1 MKQNVQRNFEDRGNV
16 LKPTEMLLRIS
27 LSEGK
32 IDGVVSTSPS
42 EASEDI
48 PDIAGSNI
56 AELLNI
62 WPLSEEFRM
71 VRFTPCSTAYS
82 AAARM
87 DSDSSVLVYYL
98 DVDTDSLY
106 NSSVPAI
113 RLIPER
119 NLPVV
124 SPGFVCLLGYT
135 PWELS
140 QSELI
145 SSLPGESKESS
156 GHVTLMDKTGR
167 GFRLIFSRT
176 PNVFG
181 GTDYTFIRQ
190 PEGLVFPVKE
200 LALLAEM
207 KVQGP
212 EDLLAFLVDVLKL
225 ESAVLLTRST
235 IGYVPI
241 CKLNVEID
249 TEQFETSSIFDPEN
263 LHFPIWVDLDK
274 DQAPLSFTGQCLVYP
289 SGHLVL
295 VAPWRGDADTLQ
307 RRADSVMPALSMK
320 YDQFRTTHGEHRL
333 QNLLYELDM
342 LLTGQLDHDS
352 LQKTLE
358 TASIGFSTTVLAI
371 FGPEESATPIVTSN
385 TDNEVKELLVSDR
398 PFEECFND
406 THVSILNNGFI
417 LLAAWNDE
425 REVPYKAIDALG
437 KKLNKIDFDKLCMD
451 DVNLPDFSQLQAVF
465 MKDTKV
471 LWQGKSLGIS
481 HCFQFYGN
489 SRHCIDCP
497 VNHLSASGK
506 KSARLENH
514 QGYIEEIYPTGS
526 GFLIIWTELPL
537 ESVPGSPVKEVYPGG
552 EAEYTPEGEI
562 VSWNGW
568 FQEATGVGSEQV
580 SGQNAA
586 RILNRIGSPAVLYQY
601 RAALAGIFIPEPVEF
616 IWKGMKCFSRMRIP
630 RSGENILHTVLD
642 SNRAGISDATT
653 LGPGTLTSSS
663 EPRSLAEYLS
673 IACRREGWE
682 FDISGTTSEEG
693 APVWFARQ
701 AATDLL
707 SNLLHMLAPM
717 CPDRWAGLETG
728 WLDNTPETGAF
739 SFLPGQ
745 YHVIQ
750 FKLQGIGIDERS
762 YILKKLSILFRGF
775 GGWLA
780 GSPAKDVLQVGL
792 PAAKKHYREV
802 DAIIYSPLN
811 SFTELCREAI
821 AGIQSKKFHVVESAR
836 EMAVRQQ
843 TAGTIIC
850 RLDQSNIHY
859 ATTLAARI
867 PDQPI
872 LVASGLSSGIPS
884 INARVRHLQLP
895 VDSKALLSAIRKTVR
910 G

>member
-1 MKQNVQRNFEDRGNV
+1 
-16 LKPTEMLLRIS
+16 MLLRIS
-27 LSEGK
+27 LSDGE
-32 IDGVVSTSPS
+32 IDSVVSTSPGEIS
-42 EASEDI
+42 KAI
-48 PDIAGSNI
+48 PDIEGSNI
-56 AELLNI
+56 AELLST
-62 WPLSEEFRM
+62 WPISEEFRM
-71 VRFTPCSTAYS
+71 VRFTPGSTSYS

-98 DVDTDSLY
+98 DIGDDDLY
-106 NSSVPAI
+106 NPSVPVI

-145 SSLPGESKESS
+145 SSLPGDSLESM
-156 GHVTLMDKTGR
+156 GQVTLLNKTGR
-167 GFRLIFSRT
+167 GLRLIFSRT
-176 PNVFG
+176 PNNIG

-190 PEGLVFPVKE
+190 PEGLVFPVRE
-200 LALLAEM
+200 LERLAEM
-207 KVQGP
+207 KVQEP

-225 ESAVLLTRST
+225 EAAVLLSRST

-241 CKLNVEID
+241 CTVNVEID
-249 TEQFETSSIFDPEN
+249 TEHFETSSIFNPEN
-263 LHFPIWVDLDK
+263 LHFPIWVDLDE
-274 DQAPLSFTGQCLVYP
+274 DRAPLSLRGQCLVYP

-307 RRADSVMPALSMK
+307 QRADSIMPALSMK
-320 YDQFRTTHGEHRL
+320 YEHFRATHGEHRL
-333 QNLLYELDM
+333 QNLLCELD
-342 LLTGQLDHDS
+342 LLLAGQPDQDS
-352 LQKTLE
+352 LQKVLE
-358 TASIGFSTTVLAI
+358 TAAIGFSATVLAI
-371 FGPEESATPIVTSN
+371 FGPEESASPIATSN
-385 TDNEVKELLVSDR
+385 IDKEVKELLVSDR

-425 REVPYKAIDALG
+425 REVPYKAIDTFG
-437 KKLNKIDFDKLCMD
+437 KKLNKINLDKLRLD
-451 DVNLPDFSQLQAVF
+451 DTNLPDFSQIQAVF

-481 HCFQFYGN
+481 YCFQFYGN
-489 SRHCIDCP
+489 SRQCFDCP
-497 VNHLSASGK
+497 VTHLSASGK

-526 GFLIIWTELPL
+526 GFLITWTLLPSEGVSVSSVR
-537 ESVPGSPVKEVYPGG
+537 ESYPGG

-562 VSWNGW
+562 VSWDGW

-586 RILNRIGSPAVLYQY
+586 RLLSRIGSPAVLSQY

-630 RSGENILHTVLD
+630 RSTENILHTVLD
-642 SNRAGISDATT
+642 SNRAGIADSTT
-653 LGPGTLTSSS
+653 LGPGTLSSSS

-750 FKLQGIGIDERS
+750 FRLQGIGIDERS
-762 YILKKLSILFRGF
+762 SILRRLSILFSGF

-780 GSPAKDVLQVGL
+780 GSPDKDVLQVGL
-792 PAAKKHYREV
+792 PAGKKHYREV
-802 DAIIYSPLN
+802 DAIIYSPLS

-821 AGIQSKKFHVVESAR
+821 SGIHSKKFHIVESAR

-843 TAGTIIC
+843 TAGAVIC

-884 INARVRHLQLP
+884 ITAKVRHLQLP
-895 VDSKALLSAIRKTVR
+895 VDSKTLFSAIRKTVR

>member
-1 MKQNVQRNFEDRGNV
+1 
-16 LKPTEMLLRIS
+16 MLLRIS
-27 LSEGK
+27 LSNGEIGA
-32 IDGVVSTSPS
+32 VLSTSPG
-42 EASEDI
+42 EASKDI

-56 AELLNI
+56 AELLSI

-71 VRFTPCSTAYS
+71 VQFTPGSITYF

-98 DVDTDSLY
+98 DIADDDLY
-106 NSSVPAI
+106 NPSVPVI

-119 NLPVV
+119 YLPVV

-145 SSLPGESKESS
+145 SSLPGDSHESR
-156 GHVTLMDKTGR
+156 GQVTLLDKTGR
-167 GFRLIFSRT
+167 GLRLIFSRT
-176 PNVFG
+176 PNNVG

-190 PEGLVFPVKE
+190 PEGLVFPVRE
-200 LALLAEM
+200 LERLAEM
-207 KVQGP
+207 KIQQP
-212 EDLLAFLVDVLKL
+212 EDLLAFLVDVLTL
-225 ESAVLLTRST
+225 EAAVLLTRST

-241 CKLNVEID
+241 CTVNVKID
-249 TEQFETSSIFDPEN
+249 IEHFETSNIFNPEN
-263 LHFPIWVDLDK
+263 LHFPIWVDLDE
-274 DQAPLSFTGQCLVYP
+274 DRAPLSLSGQCLVYP

-307 RRADSVMPALSMK
+307 QRADSIMPAVSMK
-320 YDQFRTTHGEHRL
+320 YEHFRATHGEHRM
-333 QNLLYELDM
+333 QNLICELD
-342 LLTGQLDHDS
+342 LLLAGQPDQDS
-352 LQKTLE
+352 LQKALE
-358 TASIGFSTTVLAI
+358 TAAMGFSATVLAI
-371 FGPEESATPIVTSN
+371 FGPEESATPIVLSN

-425 REVPYKAIDALG
+425 REVPYMAIDAFG
-437 KKLNKIDFDKLCMD
+437 KKLNKIDLDKLRMD
-451 DVNLPDFSQLQAVF
+451 NASLPDFSQLQAVF

-471 LWQGKSLGIS
+471 LWHGKSLGIS

-489 SRHCIDCP
+489 SRQCFDCP

-514 QGYIEEIYPTGS
+514 QGYIELIYPTGS
-526 GFLIIWTELPL
+526 GFLITWTPLPS
-537 ESVPGSPVKEVYPGG
+537 ESVTGSSVRESYPGG
-552 EAEYTPEGEI
+552 EAEYTSEGEI
-562 VSWNGW
+562 ISWNGW

-586 RILNRIGSPAVLYQY
+586 RILNRINSPEVLSQY

-616 IWKGMKCFSRMRIP
+616 IWKGMKCFSRMRLQ

-642 SNRAGISDATT
+642 SNRAGIADATT
-653 LGPGTLTSSS
+653 LSPGTFSSSS

-682 FDISGTTSEEG
+682 FDISGATSEEG

-728 WLDNTPETGAF
+728 WLDNTPETGAY

-750 FKLQGIGIDERS
+750 FRLQGIGIAERS
-762 YILKKLSILFRGF
+762 SILKRLSILFRGF

-780 GSPAKDVLQVGL
+780 GSPDKDVLQVGL
-792 PAAKKHYREV
+792 PAGKKHYREV
-802 DAIIYSPLN
+802 DAIIYSPLS
-811 SFTELCREAI
+811 SFTELCREVI
-821 AGIQSKKFHVVESAR
+821 SGINSKKFHFVESAR

-843 TAGTIIC
+843 TAGAVIC

-859 ATTLAARI
+859 ATALAARI

-872 LVASGLSSGIPS
+872 LVASGLSSGIPT
-884 INARVRHLQLP
+884 ITAKVRHLQLP
-895 VDSKALLSAIRKTVR
+895 VDSKTLFTAIRKTIR
-910 G
+910 R

>member
-1 MKQNVQRNFEDRGNV
+1 
-16 LKPTEMLLRIS
+16 MLLRIS
-27 LSEGK
+27 LLDDK
-32 IDGVVSTSPS
+32 IDTVVSTSPG
-42 EASEDI
+42 EVSEDI
-48 PDIAGSNI
+48 PDIAGSSI
-56 AELLNI
+56 AELFSI

-71 VRFTPCSTAYS
+71 VLFTPGAAIYS
-82 AAARM
+82 AAARK

-98 DVDTDSLY
+98 DTEKEDLY
-106 NSSVPAI
+106 NPSLPAI
-113 RLIPER
+113 RLIPDR

-145 SSLPGESKESS
+145 SSLPGDLNESR
-156 GHVTLMDKTGR
+156 GQVTLLDKTGK
-167 GFRLIFSRT
+167 GLRLIFSRT
-176 PNVFG
+176 PNNSG
-181 GTDYTFIRQ
+181 GTDYTFIGR
-190 PEGLVFPVKE
+190 PEGLVFPITE
-200 LALLAEM
+200 LERLSEM
-207 KVQGP
+207 KVQVP

-225 ESAVLLTRST
+225 EAAVLLTRST
-235 IGYVPI
+235 VGYVPI
-241 CKLNVEID
+241 CTINVEID
-249 TEQFETSSIFDPEN
+249 TEHFETSSIFNPEN
-263 LHFPIWVDLDK
+263 LQFPIWVDLDE
-274 DQAPLSFTGQCLVYP
+274 DRAPLSLRGQCLVYP
-289 SGHLVL
+289 SGHLIL

-307 RRADSVMPALSMK
+307 QRADSIMPALSMK
-320 YDQFRTTHGEHRL
+320 YEHFRATHGEHRL
-333 QNLLYELDM
+333 QNLLCELD
-342 LLTGQLDHDS
+342 LLLADQSNHNS

-358 TASIGFSTTVLAI
+358 TAAMGFSATVLAI
-371 FGPEESATPIVTSN
+371 FGPEESASPIASSN
-385 TDNEVKELLVSDR
+385 TDNEIEKLLTSDR

-425 REVPYKAIDALG
+425 REVPYKAVDAFG
-437 KKLNKIDFDKLCMD
+437 KKLNRIDLDKLRMD
-451 DVNLPDFSQLQAVF
+451 DTNLPDFSQLQAVF

-471 LWQGKSLGIS
+471 LWHGKSLGIS

-489 SRHCIDCP
+489 SRQCFDCP
-497 VNHLSASGK
+497 VNHLSISGK

-514 QGYIEEIYPTGS
+514 QGYVEEIYPTGN
-526 GFLIIWTELPL
+526 GFLITWTLLPSEGVTGSSTR
-537 ESVPGSPVKEVYPGG
+537 ESYPGG
-552 EAEYTPEGEI
+552 EAEYTPDGEI

-586 RILNRIGSPAVLYQY
+586 RILNRIGSPALLSQY
-601 RAALAGIFIPEPVEF
+601 RAGLAGVFIPEPVEF

-642 SNRAGISDATT
+642 SNRAGIADAIT
-653 LGPGTLTSSS
+653 LGPGTLSSSS

-682 FDISGTTSEEG
+682 FDVSGTTSEEG
-693 APVWFARQ
+693 APVWFARR

-750 FKLQGIGIDERS
+750 FRLQGIGIAERS
-762 YILKKLSILFRGF
+762 SILRQLSILFKGF

-780 GSPAKDVLQVGL
+780 GSPDKDVLQVGL
-792 PAAKKHYREV
+792 PAGKKHYKEV
-802 DAIIYSPLN
+802 DAIIYSPLS

-821 AGIQSKKFHVVESAR
+821 SGISSKKFHFVESAR

-843 TAGTIIC
+843 TAGAVIC

-859 ATTLAARI
+859 ATALAARI

-872 LVASGLSSGIPS
+872 LIASGLSSGIPS
-884 INARVRHLQLP
+884 ITAKVRHLQLP
-895 VDSKALLSAIRKTVR
+895 VDSKTLFSAIRKTLR